1 MTKQPI
7 SARVEKNILIMKT
20 QKLIKEYE
28 NKINYLDHAI
38 KTSNEQLRLRRNDSD
53 KTELDEWLQRRQIQ
67 NTKRQSYV
75 QFIIDLKNIQDV

>member
-1 MTKQPI
+1 
-7 SARVEKNILIMKT
+7 MKT

-28 NKINYLDHAI
+28 NKINLLDHQI
-38 KTSNEQLRLRRNDSD
+38 KTSNEQVRLRRNDSD

-75 QFIIDLKNIQDV
+75 QFIIDLKTLQDA

>member
-1 MTKQPI
+1 
-7 SARVEKNILIMKT
+7 MKA

-28 NKINYLDHAI
+28 NKINLLDHQI
-38 KTSNEQLRLRRNDSD
+38 KTSNEQVRLRRNDSD

-75 QFIIDLKNIQDV
+75 QFIIDLKTL